1 MKVRVRVY
9 FSDKSLV
16 AKIRQVKN
24 RHLSVSE
31 SSINVCL
38 SVCVFLWRCIFSK
51 CFKLFIE
58 NVFFVIFFF
67 FSSFFLARRP
77 DRGRQIGRFF
87 LNFYIF
93 LLSVWPPKWERDET
107 KKKTKWRPLLA
118 QASGLAG
125 FVCLYF
131 FSKGKIAKRV
141 VWMIALAGCAQ
152 AGWIARGTR
161 PEQGEPI
168 YILCNLICIMCTLRH
183 I

>member
-1 MKVRVRVY
+1 M
-9 FSDKSLV
+9 F
-16 AKIRQVKN
+16 
-24 RHLSVSE
+24 E
-31 SSINVCL
+31 CVCF
-38 SVCVFLWRCIFSK
+38 C
-51 CFKLFIE
+51 E
-58 NVFFVIFFF
+58 GVFFQNVLNFLLKMCFFYF
-67 FSSFFLARRP
+67 FSSSHHSFLHAGQTEGGKLDVFF
-77 DRGRQIGRFF
+77 
-87 LNFYIF
+87 NFYIF

-107 KKKTKWRPLLA
+107 QKKTKWRPLLA

-125 FVCLYF
+125 FVCLHF